1 MIIENLKLVDS
12 ADKWNLDYLQ
22 ENLGDDDKSVF
33 ISDNHKFMYFNEGRC
48 LTPANFKKP
57 VKQVDMSMDD
67 FIERFRGWKPG
78 YKRLYLQQPLTSTV
92 GPNIYD
98 DFRNF
103 RWDWI
108 SSKQE
113 KFDWGELTSN
123 LLLIGQPGNVTP
135 VHYDEQQNFFA
146 QVHGYKRVL
155 LFDPK
160 FFQCLY
166 PYPFHHPCDRQSQ
179 VRPKLLKAVF
189 CLL

>member
-1 MIIENLKLVDS
+1 MYYNASRCAAYPDFTPPNEQRDMTMN
-12 ADKWNLDYLQ
+12 
-22 ENLGDDDKSVF
+22 EF
-33 ISDNHKFMYFNEGRC
+33 IRKYR
-48 LTPANFKKP
+48 T
-57 VKQVDMSMDD
+57 
-67 FIERFRGWKPG
+67 WKPG
-78 YKRLYLQQPLTSTV
+78 DNRIYFQQILADTV
-92 GPNIYD
+92 GSRIYN

-103 RWDWI
+103 KWSWLN
-108 SSKQE
+108 SKKE
-113 KFDWGELTSN
+113 RFNWGDLTSN